1 MVQEVSAA
9 APASGDGENRGVVMS
24 PSPLQKVPIFP
35 KHDVKSM
42 AQKVASHP
50 VSTVWGLLTAVSE
63 KARARPQGTTIVLCG
78 SEHILGRTVKEEVC
92 RIESLNVSGM
102 HCTISRRV
110 CDADGKVQPLN
121 HEFSPGDRVMICIKD
136 SSSNGTFVNQQKLQ
150 RNGVEV
156 ELQHGDIVSLVGP
169 PEHENAFAFVYRAV
183 PTGTSMLGI
192 TLQNDP
198 TEATRAAALKRKNT
212 PSQCKRSRGLG
223 TGGPDGPVS
232 LNDVRR
238 LQRSN
243 EELRQ
248 QLEAHTLATE
258 KLRSDYRASEAV
270 HDAELKEVRASIT
283 QKYAIQIE
291 DMQVELSARAKEL
304 EESAAMI
311 SHQQST
317 IEDLKQHLAVAAKSR
332 LDAEEAIESQ
342 KGIIQELEN
351 RLEDERTQHSKDKA
365 KAEAKSKADLDRVRI
380 ESAEE
385 LKHVLESAAL
395 QHKQQQDIIL
405 TLQESD
411 KENRLAAENLRKKL
425 DIERAAVVA
434 AEEKGRR
441 LEAQL
446 QEERIHNVNSLNK
459 LAEMEKDLQQACR
472 VREDEKQK
480 AREVEERKVADLEL
494 EMEVVFRDLAL
505 ERQRLQGAR
514 ERILLRETQM
524 RAFHSTAA
532 EVATLQQKQQE
543 QLAAMLRTLEDGDD
557 EKMKGEA
564 DTPSTSRYTTAK
576 VDSPKCTP
584 ERNSAATKGAV
595 EDPHSRFGM
604 LKEVDREAQSSHQT
618 MAGDTSKINP
628 TNKSFGDESPM
639 RTDSL
644 HSVGDK
650 SDASSSEG
658 GHKMKSP
665 VQHAVYGN
673 GGDKQEWSD
682 GETQEEDCMRYTGFL
697 AAAVMDT
704 QIETI
709 PITTETMVGESTV
722 CQNSVQCL
730 SSNVSVLAEAGCTQ
744 LLDVEGTQGV
754 WSGITSAIQA
764 QCKKLHITGEPE
776 RQAASVMHEAEMVA
790 YFPHVNC
797 EVPAHGNEHLIKDS
811 NEQDNCDE
819 ETQKYDDNDIAEKAN
834 LPYDEGK
841 GEDQHRTMIWEQ
853 TTDQMSPKMNM
864 GILEEP
870 VDKQLK
876 VSENSRRVGAEEDGC
891 SRMRKGEQQGS
902 LRLGRRDLQ
911 LNDSP
916 NNETESQS
924 RKEVDSSQCAGDLRV
939 SEVVGSWALYT
950 PPATRGHAE
959 SSSNDDDAD
968 SMADET
974 PRISEEGNQPDLTS
988 SQVDTNL
995 LERAEARNPEHR
1007 HVAVNFPIADAN
1019 IDDSQTSPTH
1029 SSMVNPEIRTLDG
1042 FHPWVAEVQSV
1053 ALPRNT
1059 SNFFPG
1065 FYTCHEVE
1073 EASCHESE
1081 SREEGEIG
1089 NSAETKA

>member
-1 MVQEVSAA
+1 MDEAKHHHPAAAAGAGGVVEVDARAIMVQEVSAA

-35 KHDVKSM
+35 KYDVKSM

-50 VSTVWGLLTAVSE
+50 VSIVWGLLTAVSE

-136 SSSNGTFVNQQKLQ
+136 SSSNGTFVNNQKLQ
-150 RNGVEV
+150 RNGAEV

-169 PEHENAFAFVYRAV
+169 PEHEDVEEGGGA
-183 PTGTSMLGI
+183 
-192 TLQNDP
+192 
-198 TEATRAAALKRKNT
+198 E
-212 PSQCKRSRGLG
+212 CKRSRGLG

-270 HDAELKEVRASIT
+270 HDVELKEVRASIT
-283 QKYAIQIE
+283 QKYAAQID
-291 DMQVELSARAKEL
+291 DMQVELSARANEL

-332 LDAEEAIESQ
+332 LDAEEAIESH

-459 LAEMEKDLQQACR
+459 
-472 VREDEKQK
+472 
-480 AREVEERKVADLEL
+480 AREVAERKVADLEL

-564 DTPSTSRYTTAK
+564 DTPSTSPYTKAK

-584 ERNSAATKGAV
+584 ERNSAATKVAV
-595 EDPHSRFGM
+595 EDLHSRFGM
-604 LKEVDREAQSSHQT
+604 LKQVDREAQSSHQR
-618 MAGDTSKINP
+618 MAGDTSKINS

-650 SDASSSEG
+650 SAASSSEG

-682 GETQEEDCMRYTGFL
+682 GETQEEDGMRYTGFL

-709 PITTETMVGESTV
+709 PITTETMVGESTA
-722 CQNSVQCL
+722 CQSSVQCL

-790 YFPHVNC
+790 YSPHINC

-811 NEQDNCDE
+811 KEQDNCDE
-819 ETQKYDDNDIAEKAN
+819 ETQKYDDNDIAEKAD

-841 GEDQHRTMIWEQ
+841 GEDQHSTMIWEQ

-870 VDKQLK
+870 VDQQLK
-876 VSENSRRVGAEEDGC
+876 VSENSRRMGAEEDGC
-891 SRMRKGEQQGS
+891 SRMHKGEQQGS
-902 LRLGRRDLQ
+902 LWLGRRDLQ
-911 LNDSP
+911 LNDSA

-924 RKEVDSSQCAGDLRV
+924 RKEVESSQCAGDLRV

-974 PRISEEGNQPDLTS
+974 PRISEEGNQPDLAS

-1042 FHPWVAEVQSV
+1042 FRPWVAEVQSVV

-1065 FYTCHEVE
+1065 FYNCHEVE

>member
-1 MVQEVSAA
+1 MDEAKHHHPAAAAGAGGVVEVDARAIMVQEVSAA

-35 KHDVKSM
+35 KYDVKSM

-50 VSTVWGLLTAVSE
+50 VSIVWGLLTAVSE

-136 SSSNGTFVNQQKLQ
+136 SSSNGTFVNNQKLQ
-150 RNGVEV
+150 RNGAEV

-169 PEHENAFAFVYRAV
+169 PEHEDVEEGGGA
-183 PTGTSMLGI
+183 
-192 TLQNDP
+192 
-198 TEATRAAALKRKNT
+198 E
-212 PSQCKRSRGLG
+212 CKRSRGLG

-270 HDAELKEVRASIT
+270 HDVELKEVRASIT
-283 QKYAIQIE
+283 QKYAAQID
-291 DMQVELSARAKEL
+291 DMQVELSARANEL

-332 LDAEEAIESQ
+332 LDAEEAIESH

-459 LAEMEKDLQQACR
+459 LAEIEKDLQQACR
-472 VREDEKQK
+472 VREDEKK
-480 AREVEERKVADLEL
+480 AREVAERKVADLEL

-564 DTPSTSRYTTAK
+564 DTPSTSPYTKAK

-584 ERNSAATKGAV
+584 ERNSAATKVAV
-595 EDPHSRFGM
+595 EDLHSRFGM
-604 LKEVDREAQSSHQT
+604 LKQVDREAQSSHQR
-618 MAGDTSKINP
+618 MAGDTSKINS

-650 SDASSSEG
+650 SAASSSEG

-682 GETQEEDCMRYTGFL
+682 GETQEEDGMRYTGFL

-709 PITTETMVGESTV
+709 PITTETMVGESTA
-722 CQNSVQCL
+722 CQSSVQCL

-790 YFPHVNC
+790 YSPHINC

-811 NEQDNCDE
+811 KEQDNCDE
-819 ETQKYDDNDIAEKAN
+819 ETQKYDDNDIAEKAD

-841 GEDQHRTMIWEQ
+841 GEDQHSTMIWEQ

-870 VDKQLK
+870 VDQQLK
-876 VSENSRRVGAEEDGC
+876 VSENSRRMGAEEDGC
-891 SRMRKGEQQGS
+891 SRMHKGEQQGS
-902 LRLGRRDLQ
+902 LWLGRRDLQ
-911 LNDSP
+911 LNDSA

-924 RKEVDSSQCAGDLRV
+924 RKEVESSQCAGDLRV

-974 PRISEEGNQPDLTS
+974 PRISEEGNQPDLAS

-1042 FHPWVAEVQSV
+1042 FRPWVAEVQSVV

-1065 FYTCHEVE
+1065 FYNCHEVE

>member
-1 MVQEVSAA
+1 MDEAKHHHPAAAAGAGGVVEVDARAIMVQEVSAA

-35 KHDVKSM
+35 KYDVKSM

-50 VSTVWGLLTAVSE
+50 VSIVWGLLTAVSE

-136 SSSNGTFVNQQKLQ
+136 SSSNGTFVNNQKLQ
-150 RNGVEV
+150 RNGAEV

-169 PEHENAFAFVYRAV
+169 PEHEDVEEGGGA
-183 PTGTSMLGI
+183 
-192 TLQNDP
+192 
-198 TEATRAAALKRKNT
+198 E
-212 PSQCKRSRGLG
+212 CKRSRGLG

-270 HDAELKEVRASIT
+270 HDVELKEVRASIT
-283 QKYAIQIE
+283 QKYAAQID
-291 DMQVELSARAKEL
+291 DMQVELSARANEL

-332 LDAEEAIESQ
+332 LDAEEAIESH

-459 LAEMEKDLQQACR
+459 
-472 VREDEKQK
+472 
-480 AREVEERKVADLEL
+480 AREVAERKVADLEL

-514 ERILLRETQM
+514 ERILLRRETQM

-564 DTPSTSRYTTAK
+564 DTPSTSPYTKAK

-584 ERNSAATKGAV
+584 ERNSAATKVAV
-595 EDPHSRFGM
+595 EDLHSRFGM
-604 LKEVDREAQSSHQT
+604 LKQVDREAQSSHQR
-618 MAGDTSKINP
+618 MAGDTSKINS

-650 SDASSSEG
+650 SAASSSEG

-682 GETQEEDCMRYTGFL
+682 GETQEEDGMRYTGFL

-709 PITTETMVGESTV
+709 PITTETMVGESTA
-722 CQNSVQCL
+722 CQSSVQCL

-790 YFPHVNC
+790 YSPHINC

-811 NEQDNCDE
+811 KEQDNCDE
-819 ETQKYDDNDIAEKAN
+819 ETQKYDDNDIAEKAD

-841 GEDQHRTMIWEQ
+841 GEDQHSTMIWEQ

-870 VDKQLK
+870 VDQQLK
-876 VSENSRRVGAEEDGC
+876 VSENSRRMGAEEDGC
-891 SRMRKGEQQGS
+891 SRMHKGEQQGS
-902 LRLGRRDLQ
+902 LWLGRRDLQ
-911 LNDSP
+911 LNDSA

-924 RKEVDSSQCAGDLRV
+924 RKEVESSQCAGDLRV

-974 PRISEEGNQPDLTS
+974 PRISEEGNQPDLAS

-1042 FHPWVAEVQSV
+1042 FRPWVAEVQSVV

-1065 FYTCHEVE
+1065 FYNCHEVE